1 MGSGCCRLHCSTLVN
16 RDLGVITAT
25 LLTSS
30 SSFPAVTHNWR
41 VVRFPEMRWV
51 SSAQGQTEF
60 MARFLSH

>member
-1 MGSGCCRLHCSTLVN
+1 MSGARPWSLTHPPRHLLPTEDQGD
-16 RDLGVITAT
+16 RDLAQEGQI
-25 LLTSS
+25 
-30 SSFPAVTHNWR
+30 